1 MIQILSCIVIV
12 FIFFIFYGYLQN
24 FCLKV
29 EYYSIVS
36 AAVSRDVRIVLL
48 ADLHGNQFG
57 RDNQKLVQRIHECE
71 PDFICVAGDLTVKD
85 GKHTARMLSLL
96 ERLSDSYEIYYS
108 PGNHEIRMPD
118 YPEYVA
124 KIKAMGIHYLAN
136 ESAVRQDGCIITGLD
151 LPMYWYRNRWRKRN
165 RPLRP
170 KRVRR
175 YVKKRPDRGF
185 HILLAH
191 NPEFFDAYAG
201 WGADLTLSGHVHGGI
216 MRLPVLGG
224 VIAPS
229 LRLFPKYD
237 AGEFRLNNS
246 EMIVSRGLGT
256 HHIKLR
262 FFNPPELSLIEVK
275 KE

>member
-136 ESAVRQDGCIITGLD
+136 ESAVRQDGCIMTGLD